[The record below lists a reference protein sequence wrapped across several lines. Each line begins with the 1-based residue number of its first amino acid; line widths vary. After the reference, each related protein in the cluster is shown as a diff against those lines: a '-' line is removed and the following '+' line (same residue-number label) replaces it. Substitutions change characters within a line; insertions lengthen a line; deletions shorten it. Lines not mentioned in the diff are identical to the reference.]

1 MEVAVLDK
9 IKRASPYIALTLIS
23 IPFFIMYTWLVMNS
37 FSEYVSFGFIPKE
50 FTLKNWKFL
59 WSPIPWGLEETSV
72 WFVLLNT
79 IIYAS
84 GIAVLQVLVCTLAA
98 YALSRIEFRG
108 KTLILGLQMLLR
120 AFPGVLLLIG
130 TFFVLLRLRLL
141 YTIPGV
147 VLARMSMEIP
157 YGVWI
162 MKGFFDGVPWDIE
175 WAALVDGCS
184 RFKAWRKIMFPLVK
198 PGLLAISIFAFLAGW
213 EDFIF
218 AYILL
223 PGETKVLS
231 VLLQGLMATEV
242 IDYGLLAAIALFYM
256 TPAMIFFLIAQR
268 ALARVTVAG
277 GIKG

>member
-1 MEVAVLDK
+1 MTAKL
-9 IKRASPYIALTLIS
+9 KRASPYVLLTVAS
-23 IPFFIMYTWLVMNS
+23 IPFLIMYAWLIMNS
-37 FSEYVSFGFIPKE
+37 FSKSVTFGFIPE
-50 FTLKNWKFL
+50 ELTLENWSFL
-59 WSPIPWGLEETSV
+59 WSPIPWGLERTSI
-72 WFVLLNT
+72 WTVLVNT
-79 IIYAS
+79 ILYAS
-84 GIAVLQVLVCTLAA
+84 GVALLQTLVCSLAA

-130 TFFVLLRLRLL
+130 TFFVLFYLRLL
-141 YTIPGV
+141 YTIQGL
-147 VLARMSMEIP
+147 VLVRMSMEIP

-184 RFKAWRKIMFPLVK
+184 RFQAWRRILFPLAR
-198 PGLLAISIFAFLAGW
+198 PGLLAVSLFGFLAGW

-231 VLLQGLMATEV
+231 VLIQGLIATEV
-242 IDYGLLAAIALFYM
+242 IDYGLLAAMSLFYM
-256 TPAMIFFLIAQR
+256 APAMIFFLIAQR
-268 ALARVTVAG
+268 ALGRVTIAG
-277 GIKG
+277 GIKR

>member
-1 MEVAVLDK
+1 MKSKLKAVF
-9 IKRASPYIALTLIS
+9 PYVLLSIAS
-23 IPFFIMYTWLVMNS
+23 IPFFIMYLWLVMNS
-37 FSEYVSFGFIPKE
+37 FSKYVTFGFMPEE
-50 FTLKNWKFL
+50 FTLENWRFL
-59 WSPIPWGLEETSV
+59 WAPVPWGLEEAWIWT
-72 WFVLLNT
+72 VLANT
-79 IIYAS
+79 LLYA
-84 GIAVLQVLVCTLAA
+84 GGVAVLQTLVCTLAA
-98 YALSRIEFRG
+98 FALSRLDFRG
-108 KTLILGLQMLLR
+108 KALILGLQMLLR

-130 TFFVLLRLRLL
+130 TFFVLLRMRLL

-147 VLARMSMEIP
+147 ILARMSMEIP

-184 RFKAWRKIMFPLVK
+184 RIKAWRKILFPLVK

-213 EDFIF
+213 EDFVF

-242 IDYGLLAAIALFYM
+242 IDYGLLAAISLFYIA
-256 TPAMIFFLIAQR
+256 PALLFFLVAQR

-277 GIKG
+277 VRRAV

>member
-1 MEVAVLDK
+1 MVDK
-9 IKRASPYIALTLIS
+9 LKRASPYIVLTVSS
-23 IPFFIMYTWLVMNS
+23 IPFFIMYAWLIMNS
-37 FSEYVSFGFIPKE
+37 FSKYVSFGLIPKE
-50 FTLKNWKFL
+50 FTLENWQFL
-59 WSPIPWGLEETSV
+59 WSAIPWGLEKTSI
-72 WFVLLNT
+72 WIVLLNT
-79 IIYAS
+79 VLYAS
-84 GIAVLQVLVCTLAA
+84 GVACLQVLVCSLAA
-98 YALSRIEFRG
+98 YALSRMEFRG

-175 WAALVDGCS
+175 WAALVDGCT
-184 RFKAWRKIMFPLVK
+184 RLKAWRKIMFPLVK

-256 TPAMIFFLIAQR
+256 TPAMLFFLVAQR
-268 ALARVTVAG
+268 DLARVTIAG

>member
-1 MEVAVLDK
+1 MKSKLKTAF
-9 IKRASPYIALTLIS
+9 PYLLLSTAS
-23 IPFFIMYTWLVMNS
+23 IPFFIMYLWLVMNS
-37 FSEYVSFGFIPKE
+37 FSKYVTFGFIPKE
-50 FTLKNWKFL
+50 FTLENWKFL
-59 WSPIPWGLEETSV
+59 WAPIPWGLEET
-72 WFVLLNT
+72 T
-79 IIYAS
+79 IW
-84 GIAVLQVLVCTLAA
+84 AVLFNTLLYAGGVALLQTLVCTLAA
-98 YALSRIEFRG
+98 FALSRLEFRG

-130 TFFVLLRLRLL
+130 TFFVLLRMRLL

-147 VLARMSMEIP
+147 ILARMSMEIP

-184 RFKAWRKIMFPLVK
+184 RIKAWRKILFPLVK
-198 PGLLAISIFAFLAGW
+198 PGLLVISIFAFLAGW
-213 EDFIF
+213 EDFVF

-242 IDYGLLAAIALFYM
+242 IDYGLLAAISLFYI
-256 TPAMIFFLIAQR
+256 TPALLFFLVAQR
-268 ALARVTVAG
+268 ALARVTIAG
-277 GIKG
+277 VRRAV

>member
-1 MEVAVLDK
+1 MMTAKLKGASLYIGLTVA
-9 IKRASPYIALTLIS
+9 S
-23 IPFFIMYTWLVMNS
+23 IPFFIMYVWLIMNS
-37 FSEYVSFGFIPKE
+37 FSERVSFGLIPE
-50 FTLKNWKFL
+50 ELTLENWSFL
-59 WSPIPWGLEETSV
+59 WSPIPWGLERTSI
-72 WFVLLNT
+72 WTVLLNT
-79 IIYAS
+79 ILYAS
-84 GIAVLQVLVCTLAA
+84 GVAVLQVLTCTLAA
-98 YALSRIEFRG
+98 YALSRMEFRG

-141 YTIPGV
+141 YSIPGV

-184 RFKAWRKIMFPLVK
+184 RIQAWRKILFPLVT
-198 PGLLAISIFAFLAGW
+198 PGLLAISLFAFLAGW

-242 IDYGLLAAIALFYM
+242 MDYGLLAAMSLFYI
-256 TPAMIFFLIAQR
+256 TPAMIFFLVAQKALTMVTIAGVR
-268 ALARVTVAG
+268 R
-277 GIKG
+277 

>member
-1 MEVAVLDK
+1 MKEKL
-9 IKRASPYIALTLIS
+9 RNASPYLVLIIGS
-23 IPFFIMYTWLVMNS
+23 IPFFIMYTWLIMNS
-37 FSEYVSFGFIPKE
+37 FSKYVSFGLIPKE
-50 FTLKNWKFL
+50 FTLENWSFL
-59 WSPIPWGLEETSV
+59 WSPIPWGLERTSV
-72 WFVLLNT
+72 WTVLLNT
-79 IIYAS
+79 LLYA
-84 GIAVLQVLVCTLAA
+84 GGVAVLQVLVCTLAA

-147 VLARMSMEIP
+147 ILARMSMEIP

-184 RFKAWRKIMFPLVK
+184 RIQAWRKILFPLVI

-213 EDFIF
+213 EDFVF

-223 PGETKVLS
+223 PGETKVMS

-242 IDYGLLAAIALFYM
+242 MDYGLLAAISLFYM
-256 TPAMIFFLIAQR
+256 LPAMLFFLVAQR
-268 ALARVTVAG
+268 ALARVTIAG
-277 GIKG
+277 VRA

>member
-1 MEVAVLDK
+1 MLNRLK
-9 IKRASPYIALTLIS
+9 KASPYLGLTVIS
-23 IPFFIMYTWLVMNS
+23 IPFFIMYLWLVLNS
-37 FSEYVSFGFIPKE
+37 FSRYVSFGFIPKE
-50 FTLKNWKFL
+50 FTLENWQFL
-59 WSPIPWGLEETSV
+59 WGPIPWGLEETSI
-72 WFVLLNT
+72 WFVLFNT
-79 IIYAS
+79 LLYA
-84 GIAVLQVLVCTLAA
+84 GGVAVLQMLVCTLAA

-141 YTIPGV
+141 YTIPGL

-162 MKGFFDGVPWDIE
+162 MKGFFDAVPWDIE
-175 WAALVDGCS
+175 WAALVDGCT
-184 RFKAWRKIMFPLVK
+184 RFQAWYQILFPLVK
-198 PGLLAISIFAFLAGW
+198 PGILAVSIFAFLAGW

-242 IDYGLLAAIALFYM
+242 VDYGLLAAIALFYM
-256 TPAMIFFLIAQR
+256 TPALLFFLIAQR
-268 ALARVTVAG
+268 ALARITVAG
-277 GIKG
+277 GRG

>member
-1 MEVAVLDK
+1 MLDK
-9 IKRASPYIALTLIS
+9 LKKASPYIVLTLGS
-23 IPFFIMYTWLVMNS
+23 IPFFIMYIWLVMNS
-37 FSEYVSFGFIPKE
+37 FSKYVSFGFIPKE
-50 FTLKNWKFL
+50 FTLENWSFL
-59 WSPIPWGLEETSV
+59 WAPIPWGLETTTI
-72 WFVLLNT
+72 WLVLLNT
-79 IIYAS
+79 ILYA
-84 GIAVLQVLVCTLAA
+84 GGVAVLQVLVCTLAA

-175 WAALVDGCS
+175 WAALVDGCT
-184 RFKAWRKIMFPLVK
+184 RLKAWRKIMFPLVK

-268 ALARVTVAG
+268 ALARVAIAG
-277 GIKG
+277 VRR

>member
-1 MEVAVLDK
+1 MKEKLK
-9 IKRASPYIALTLIS
+9 NASPYLVLIIGS
-23 IPFFIMYTWLVMNS
+23 IPFFIMYTWLIMNS
-37 FSEYVSFGFIPKE
+37 FSKYVSFGLIPKE
-50 FTLKNWKFL
+50 FTLENWSFL
-59 WSPIPWGLEETSV
+59 WSPIPWGLERTSV
-72 WFVLLNT
+72 WTVLLNT
-79 IIYAS
+79 LLYA
-84 GIAVLQVLVCTLAA
+84 GGVAVLQVLVCTLAA

-147 VLARMSMEIP
+147 ILARMSMEIP

-184 RFKAWRKIMFPLVK
+184 RIQAWRKIMFPLVI
-198 PGLLAISIFAFLAGW
+198 PGLLAISLFAFLAGW
-213 EDFIF
+213 EDFVF

-223 PGETKVLS
+223 PGETKVMS

-242 IDYGLLAAIALFYM
+242 MDYGLLAAISLFYM
-256 TPAMIFFLIAQR
+256 LPAMLFFLVAQR
-268 ALARVTVAG
+268 ALARVTIAG
-277 GIKG
+277 VRA

>member
-1 MEVAVLDK
+1 MKAKLK
-9 IKRASPYIALTLIS
+9 SASPYIVLTVGS
-23 IPFFIMYTWLVMNS
+23 IPFFIMYAWLIMNS
-37 FSEYVSFGFIPKE
+37 FSKYVSFGFIPE
-50 FTLKNWKFL
+50 ELTLENWSFL
-59 WSPIPWGLEETSV
+59 WAPIPWGLEQTTIWV
-72 WFVLLNT
+72 VLLNT
-79 IIYAS
+79 ISYA
-84 GIAVLQVLVCTLAA
+84 GGVAVLQMLVCTLAA
-98 YALSRIEFRG
+98 YALSRMEFRG

-130 TFFVLLRLRLL
+130 TFFVLMYMRLL

-175 WAALVDGCS
+175 WAALVDGCT
-184 RFKAWRKIMFPLVK
+184 RIRAWREIMFPLVK
-198 PGLLAISIFAFLAGW
+198 PGLLAVSIFAFLAGW
-213 EDFIF
+213 EDFVF

-242 IDYGLLAAIALFYM
+242 MDYGLLAAMSLFYM
-256 TPAMIFFLIAQR
+256 LPAMIFFLIAQR
-268 ALARVTVAG
+268 ALARVTIAG
-277 GIKG
+277 GIK

>member
-1 MEVAVLDK
+1 
-9 IKRASPYIALTLIS
+9 
-23 IPFFIMYTWLVMNS
+23 
-37 FSEYVSFGFIPKE
+37 
-50 FTLKNWKFL
+50 
-59 WSPIPWGLEETSV
+59 IPWGLERTSV
-72 WFVLLNT
+72 WTVLLNT
-79 IIYAS
+79 IVYA
-84 GIAVLQVLVCTLAA
+84 GGVAVLQMLVCTLAA
-98 YALSRIEFRG
+98 YALARIEFRG

-147 VLARMSMEIP
+147 ILARMSMEIP

-184 RFKAWRKIMFPLVK
+184 RIQAWRKILFPLVI
-198 PGLLAISIFAFLAGW
+198 PGLLAISLFAFLAGW
-213 EDFIF
+213 EDFVF

-223 PGETKVLS
+223 PGETKVMS

-242 IDYGLLAAIALFYM
+242 MDYGLLAAMSLFYM
-256 TPAMIFFLIAQR
+256 LPAMIFFLVAQR
-268 ALARVTVAG
+268 ALARVTIAG
-277 GIKG
+277 VRA

>member
-1 MEVAVLDK
+1 MKQKLK
-9 IKRASPYIALTLIS
+9 NASPYLILTIGS
-23 IPFFIMYTWLVMNS
+23 IPFFIMYTWLIMNS
-37 FSEYVSFGFIPKE
+37 FSKYVSFGLIPKE
-50 FTLKNWKFL
+50 FTLENWSFL
-59 WSPIPWGLEETSV
+59 WSAIPWGLERTSI
-72 WFVLLNT
+72 WTVLLNT
-79 IIYAS
+79 LLYA
-84 GIAVLQVLVCTLAA
+84 GGVAVLQVLVCTLAA
-98 YALSRIEFRG
+98 YALARMEFRG

-184 RFKAWRKIMFPLVK
+184 RIQAWRKILFPLVI

-213 EDFIF
+213 EDFVF

-223 PGETKVLS
+223 PGETKVMS

-242 IDYGLLAAIALFYM
+242 MDYGLLAAISLFYM
-256 TPAMIFFLIAQR
+256 LPAMIFFLIAQR
-268 ALARVTVAG
+268 ALARVTIAG
-277 GIKG
+277 VRA

>member
-1 MEVAVLDK
+1 MKEKLK
-9 IKRASPYIALTLIS
+9 NASPYLVLITGS
-23 IPFFIMYTWLVMNS
+23 IPFFIMYAWLITNS
-37 FSEYVSFGFIPKE
+37 FSKYVSFGLIPKE
-50 FTLKNWKFL
+50 FTLENWSFL
-59 WSPIPWGLEETSV
+59 WSPIPWGLERTSI
-72 WFVLLNT
+72 WTVLLNT
-79 IIYAS
+79 ILYA
-84 GIAVLQVLVCTLAA
+84 GGVAVLQVLVCTLAA

-184 RFKAWRKIMFPLVK
+184 RIQAWRKILFPLVI

-213 EDFIF
+213 EDFVF

-223 PGETKVLS
+223 PGETKVMS

-242 IDYGLLAAIALFYM
+242 MDYGLLAAISLFYM
-256 TPAMIFFLIAQR
+256 LPAMLFFLVAQR
-268 ALARVTVAG
+268 ALARVTIAG
-277 GIKG
+277 VRV

>member
-1 MEVAVLDK
+1 MKEKLK
-9 IKRASPYIALTLIS
+9 NASPYLILTIGS
-23 IPFFIMYTWLVMNS
+23 IPFFIMYAWLIMNS
-37 FSEYVSFGFIPKE
+37 FSRYVSFGLIPKE
-50 FTLKNWKFL
+50 FTLENWSFL
-59 WSPIPWGLEETSV
+59 WSAIPWGLERTSI
-72 WFVLLNT
+72 WTVLLNT
-79 IIYAS
+79 IVYA
-84 GIAVLQVLVCTLAA
+84 GGVAVLQVLVCTLAA

-147 VLARMSMEIP
+147 ILARMSMEIP

-184 RFKAWRKIMFPLVK
+184 RIQAWRRILFPLVI

-213 EDFIF
+213 EDFVF

-223 PGETKVLS
+223 PGETKVMS

-242 IDYGLLAAIALFYM
+242 MDYGLLAAISLFYM
-256 TPAMIFFLIAQR
+256 LPAMIFFLIAQR
-268 ALARVTVAG
+268 ALARVTIAG
-277 GIKG
+277 VRA

>member
-1 MEVAVLDK
+1 MLDK
-9 IKRASPYIALTLIS
+9 LKKASPYVMLTLIS
-23 IPFFIMYTWLVMNS
+23 IPFFIMYAWLIMNS
-37 FSEYVSFGFIPKE
+37 FSRYVSFGFIPKE
-50 FTLKNWKFL
+50 FTLENWSFL
-59 WSPIPWGLEETSV
+59 WSPIPWGLERTSI
-72 WFVLLNT
+72 WTVLLNT
-79 IIYAS
+79 ILYAS
-84 GIAVLQVLVCTLAA
+84 GVAVLQMLVCTLAA
-98 YALSRIEFRG
+98 YALSRVEFRG

-184 RFKAWRKIMFPLVK
+184 RIQAWRRILFPLVM
-198 PGLLAISIFAFLAGW
+198 PGLLAISLFAFLAGW
-213 EDFIF
+213 EDFVF

-223 PGETKVLS
+223 PGETKVMS

-242 IDYGLLAAIALFYM
+242 MDYGLLAAISLFYM
-256 TPAMIFFLIAQR
+256 MPAMIFFLIAQR
-268 ALARVTVAG
+268 ALARVTIAG
-277 GIKG
+277 VRA

>member
-1 MEVAVLDK
+1 MKEKLK
-9 IKRASPYIALTLIS
+9 NASPYLILTIGS
-23 IPFFIMYTWLVMNS
+23 IPFFIMYTWLIMNS
-37 FSEYVSFGFIPKE
+37 FSRYVSFGLIPKE
-50 FTLKNWKFL
+50 FTLENWSFL
-59 WSPIPWGLEETSV
+59 WSAIPWGLERTSI
-72 WFVLLNT
+72 WTVLLNT
-79 IIYAS
+79 ILYA
-84 GIAVLQVLVCTLAA
+84 GGVAVLQVLVCTLAA

-147 VLARMSMEIP
+147 ILARMSMEIP

-184 RFKAWRKIMFPLVK
+184 RIHAWRKILFPLVI
-198 PGLLAISIFAFLAGW
+198 PGLLAISLFAFLAGW
-213 EDFIF
+213 EDFVF

-223 PGETKVLS
+223 PGETKVMS

-242 IDYGLLAAIALFYM
+242 MDYGLLAAISLFYIL
-256 TPAMIFFLIAQR
+256 PAMIFFLIAQR
-268 ALARVTVAG
+268 ALARVAIAG
-277 GIKG
+277 VRA

>member
-1 MEVAVLDK
+1 MKEKLK
-9 IKRASPYIALTLIS
+9 NASPYLVLIIGS
-23 IPFFIMYTWLVMNS
+23 IPFFIMYTWLIMNS
-37 FSEYVSFGFIPKE
+37 FSKYVSFGLIPKE
-50 FTLKNWKFL
+50 FTLENWSFL
-59 WSPIPWGLEETSV
+59 WSPIPWGLERTSV
-72 WFVLLNT
+72 WTVLLNT
-79 IIYAS
+79 LLYA
-84 GIAVLQVLVCTLAA
+84 GGVAVLQVLVCTLAA

-147 VLARMSMEIP
+147 ILARMSMEIP

-184 RFKAWRKIMFPLVK
+184 RIQAWRKIMFPLVI

-213 EDFIF
+213 EDFVF

-223 PGETKVLS
+223 PGETKVMS

-242 IDYGLLAAIALFYM
+242 MDYGLLAAISLFYM
-256 TPAMIFFLIAQR
+256 LPAMLFFLVAQR
-268 ALARVTVAG
+268 ALARVTIAG
-277 GIKG
+277 VRA

>member
-1 MEVAVLDK
+1 MKEKLK
-9 IKRASPYIALTLIS
+9 NASPYLVLIIGS
-23 IPFFIMYTWLVMNS
+23 IPFFIMYTWLIMNS
-37 FSEYVSFGFIPKE
+37 FSKYVSFGLIPKE
-50 FTLKNWKFL
+50 FTLENWSFL
-59 WSPIPWGLEETSV
+59 WSPIPWGLERTSV
-72 WFVLLNT
+72 WTVLLNT
-79 IIYAS
+79 LLYA
-84 GIAVLQVLVCTLAA
+84 GGVAVLQVLVCTLAA

-147 VLARMSMEIP
+147 ILARMSMEIP

-184 RFKAWRKIMFPLVK
+184 RIQAWRKILFPLVM

-213 EDFIF
+213 EDFVF

-223 PGETKVLS
+223 PGETKVMS

-242 IDYGLLAAIALFYM
+242 MDYGLLAAISLFYM
-256 TPAMIFFLIAQR
+256 LPAMLFFLVAQR
-268 ALARVTVAG
+268 ALARVTIAG
-277 GIKG
+277 VRA

>member
-1 MEVAVLDK
+1 MKEKLK
-9 IKRASPYIALTLIS
+9 NASPYLVLIIGS
-23 IPFFIMYTWLVMNS
+23 IPFFIMYTWLIMNS
-37 FSEYVSFGFIPKE
+37 FSKYVSFGLIPKE
-50 FTLKNWKFL
+50 FTLENWSFL
-59 WSPIPWGLEETSV
+59 WSPIPWGLERTSV
-72 WFVLLNT
+72 WTVLLNT
-79 IIYAS
+79 LLYA
-84 GIAVLQVLVCTLAA
+84 GGVAVLQVLVCTLAA

-147 VLARMSMEIP
+147 ILARMSMEIP

-184 RFKAWRKIMFPLVK
+184 RIQAWRKILFPLVI

-213 EDFIF
+213 EDFVF

-223 PGETKVLS
+223 PGETKVMS

-242 IDYGLLAAIALFYM
+242 MDYGLLAAISLFYIL
-256 TPAMIFFLIAQR
+256 PAMIFFLIAQR
-268 ALARVTVAG
+268 ALARVTIAG
-277 GIKG
+277 VRV

>member
-1 MEVAVLDK
+1 MKEKLK
-9 IKRASPYIALTLIS
+9 NASPYLVLITGS
-23 IPFFIMYTWLVMNS
+23 IPFFIVYAWLIMNS
-37 FSEYVSFGFIPKE
+37 FSKYVSFGLIPKE
-50 FTLKNWKFL
+50 FTLENWSFL
-59 WSPIPWGLEETSV
+59 WSPIPWGLERTSI
-72 WFVLLNT
+72 WTVLLNT
-79 IIYAS
+79 ILYA
-84 GIAVLQVLVCTLAA
+84 GGVAVLQVLVCTLAA

-184 RFKAWRKIMFPLVK
+184 RIQAWRKIMFPLVI
-198 PGLLAISIFAFLAGW
+198 PGLLAISLFAFLAGW
-213 EDFIF
+213 EDFVF

-223 PGETKVLS
+223 PGETKVMS

-242 IDYGLLAAIALFYM
+242 MDYGLLAAISLFYM
-256 TPAMIFFLIAQR
+256 LPAMLFFLVAQR
-268 ALARVTVAG
+268 ALARVTIAG
-277 GIKG
+277 VRA

>member
-1 MEVAVLDK
+1 V
-9 IKRASPYIALTLIS
+9 
-23 IPFFIMYTWLVMNS
+23 
-37 FSEYVSFGFIPKE
+37 
-50 FTLKNWKFL
+50 
-59 WSPIPWGLEETSV
+59 
-72 WFVLLNT
+72 
-79 IIYAS
+79 
-84 GIAVLQVLVCTLAA
+84 AVLQVLVCTLAA

-147 VLARMSMEIP
+147 ILARMSMEIP

-184 RFKAWRKIMFPLVK
+184 RIQAWRKILFPLVI

-213 EDFIF
+213 EDFVF

-223 PGETKVLS
+223 PGETKVMS

-242 IDYGLLAAIALFYM
+242 MDYGLLAAISLFYM
-256 TPAMIFFLIAQR
+256 APAMIFFLIAQR
-268 ALARVTVAG
+268 ALARVTIAG
-277 GIKG
+277 GIKR

>member
-1 MEVAVLDK
+1 MKEKLK
-9 IKRASPYIALTLIS
+9 NASPYLVLITGS
-23 IPFFIMYTWLVMNS
+23 IPFFIMYAWLITNS
-37 FSEYVSFGFIPKE
+37 FSKYVSFGLIPKE
-50 FTLKNWKFL
+50 FTLENWSFL
-59 WSPIPWGLEETSV
+59 WSPIPWGLERTSI
-72 WFVLLNT
+72 WTVLLNT
-79 IIYAS
+79 ILYA
-84 GIAVLQVLVCTLAA
+84 GGVAVLQVLVCTLAA

-184 RFKAWRKIMFPLVK
+184 RIQAWRKILFPLVI
-198 PGLLAISIFAFLAGW
+198 PGLLAISLFAFLAGW
-213 EDFIF
+213 EDFVF

-223 PGETKVLS
+223 PGETKVMS

-242 IDYGLLAAIALFYM
+242 MDYGLLAAISLFYM
-256 TPAMIFFLIAQR
+256 LPAMLFFLVAQR
-268 ALARVTVAG
+268 ALARVTIAG
-277 GIKG
+277 VRA

>member
-1 MEVAVLDK
+1 MKEKLK
-9 IKRASPYIALTLIS
+9 NASPYLVLIIGS
-23 IPFFIMYTWLVMNS
+23 IPFFIMYTWLITNS
-37 FSEYVSFGFIPKE
+37 FSKYVSFGLIPKE
-50 FTLKNWKFL
+50 FTLENWSFL
-59 WSPIPWGLEETSV
+59 WSPIPWGLERTSV
-72 WFVLLNT
+72 WTVLLNT
-79 IIYAS
+79 LLYA
-84 GIAVLQVLVCTLAA
+84 GGVAVLQVLVCTLAA

-147 VLARMSMEIP
+147 ILARMSMEIP

-184 RFKAWRKIMFPLVK
+184 RIQAWRKIMFPLVI
-198 PGLLAISIFAFLAGW
+198 PGLLAISLFAFLAGW
-213 EDFIF
+213 EDFVF

-223 PGETKVLS
+223 PGETKVMS

-242 IDYGLLAAIALFYM
+242 MDYGLLAAISLFYM
-256 TPAMIFFLIAQR
+256 LPAMLFFLVAQR
-268 ALARVTVAG
+268 ALARVTIAG
-277 GIKG
+277 VRA